1 MIPAANPL
9 SCLCSAFIADAH
21 PLFSV
26 AGANSSKD
34 LTVSVPA
41 DIGGGEDELDEALDS
56 LPPTPVE
63 APAAAPASRD
73 LKLELSFTH
82 ELLELHPALQAQD
95 GRVRAFTNL
104 APEEGLVPLLVQ
116 LRAALLQ
123 AAPEL
128 AAALP
133 ALVLSSFEDESEE
146 YVAVEYFAQLLE
158 DGEVMVGI
166 APEPAPEAEP
176 DSQPKPDPEAV
187 ESWTERQR
195 RLHMSPSE
203 EASKALALTEQ
214 EHERPVSRGHA
225 VSEERKA
232 EMQRVFSQIDT
243 DGDDQVRF
251 LLLGP

>member
-41 DIGGGEDELDEALDS
+41 DIGGWEDELDEALDS

-82 ELLELHPALQAQD
+82 ELLELYPALQAQD

-133 ALVLSSFEDESEE
+133 ALELSSFEDESEE
-146 YVAVEYFAQLLE
+146 YVAVEYLAQLQE
-158 DGEVMVGI
+158 GGEVMVGI
-166 APEPAPEAEP
+166 APEPEPE
-176 DSQPKPDPEAV
+176 PKPEPEPAAV

-251 LLLGP
+251 LLLGS